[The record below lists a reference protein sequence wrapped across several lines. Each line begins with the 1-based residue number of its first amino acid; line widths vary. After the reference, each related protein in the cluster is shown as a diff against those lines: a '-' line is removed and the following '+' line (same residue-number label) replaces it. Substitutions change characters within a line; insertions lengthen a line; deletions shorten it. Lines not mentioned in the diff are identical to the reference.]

1 MILLDLNQVMIANF
15 MSQIGN
21 HTDTKIDE
29 GLFRHMVLNSI
40 RSFKTKFSEYGEL
53 VIACD
58 DKKLWRRDVFPF
70 YKANRKKN
78 RESSELDWTLI
89 FNTLNKIKLEL
100 KEFFPYRV
108 IQVEG
113 AEADDVIAALV
124 FEYGTFI
131 NTNKILILSG
141 DKDFRQLHRY
151 SNVSQYDPINKKFI
165 NEIKPDLYLKEL
177 IIKGD
182 RGDGIPNILS
192 PDDCFVNGTR
202 QKPINSKKVEEWL
215 KKDFSDVANE
225 KGEEVKKYIDRNLT
239 LIDLSKIPE
248 SVREKILI
256 EYHSQADKP
265 RDKIFNYMLNNKM
278 KYLIEHINE
287 F

>member
-40 RSFKTKFSEYGEL
+40 RALKSKFNDYGEL
-53 VIACD
+53 VVACD
-58 DKKLWRRDVFPF
+58 DKKLWRRDIFPY
-70 YKANRKKN
+70 YKANRKKS
-78 RESSELDWTLI
+78 RDESELDWSSI

-100 KEFFPYRV
+100 KEYFPYRV

-113 AEADDVIAALV
+113 AEADDVIATLV
-124 FEYGTFI
+124 FSYGSFLQ
-131 NTNKILILSG
+131 TNKIIILSG

-151 SNVSQYDPINKKFI
+151 VNVTQYDPINKKFI
-165 NEIKPDLYLKEL
+165 TETDPEKYLKEL

-192 PDDCFVNGTR
+192 ADDSIATGTR
-202 QKPINSKKVEEWL
+202 QKPISSKKLSTFMGLTEIELQSDASVGTNWERN
-215 KKDFSDVANE
+215 KK
-225 KGEEVKKYIDRNLT
+225 
-239 LIDLSKIPE
+239 LIDLNSIPE
-248 SVREKILI
+248 SVRASII
-256 EYHSQADKP
+256 AEYHDQENKP
-265 RDKIFNYMLNNKM
+265 RDKIFNYMINNKM
-278 KYLIEHINE
+278 KFLIEHINE

>member
-40 RSFKTKFSEYGEL
+40 RSIKTKFSEYGEL

-58 DKKLWRRDVFPF
+58 DKKLWRRELFPF
-70 YKANRKKN
+70 YKANRK
-78 RESSELDWTLI
+78 RTRDASELDWAAI
-89 FNTLNKIKLEL
+89 FNTLSKIKLEL
-100 KEFFPYRV
+100 KEYFPYRV

-113 AEADDVIAALV
+113 AEADDVI
-124 FEYGTFI
+124 GTL
-131 NTNKILILSG
+131 TNKFNSEKILIVSG
-141 DKDFRQLHRY
+141 DKDFRQLQKY
-151 SNVSQYDPINKKFI
+151 NNVFQYDPINKKFI
-165 NEIKPDLYLKEL
+165 KEDAAFRQLKEL

-192 PDDCFVNGTR
+192 PDNCIVDSIR
-202 QKPINSKKVEEWL
+202 QKAISSKKLKEWL
-215 KKDFSDVANE
+215 DQDPELFLSTDELSKNWN
-225 KGEEVKKYIDRNLT
+225 RNRV
-239 LIDLSKIPE
+239 LIDLESIPE
-248 SVREKILI
+248 NITEKIIIEYNKQENKTREKIFDYLI
-256 EYHSQADKP
+256 
-265 RDKIFNYMLNNKM
+265 NNKM
-278 KYLIEHINE
+278 KVLVEHINE

>member
-40 RSFKTKFSEYGEL
+40 RSFKQKFNSYGEL
-53 VIACD
+53 IIACD
-58 DKKLWRRDVFPF
+58 DKKLWRRDVFTY
-70 YKANRKKN
+70 YKANRKKS
-78 RESSELDWTLI
+78 RDESELDWSSI

-100 KEFFPYRV
+100 KEYFPYRV

-113 AEADDVIAALV
+113 AEADDVIATLV
-124 FEYGTFI
+124 SEYGTFLQ
-131 NTNKILILSG
+131 TNPIMILSG

-151 SNVSQYDPINKKFI
+151 ANVSQFDPINKKFI
-165 NEIKPDLYLKEL
+165 TETEPDNYLKEL

-192 PDDCFVNGTR
+192 PDDCIVTGTR
-202 QKPINSKKVEEWL
+202 QKPISAKKL
-215 KKDFSDVANE
+215 KQYMDMSESELENDPLVGNAWK
-225 KGEEVKKYIDRNLT
+225 RNKT
-239 LIDLSKIPE
+239 LIDLKVIPD
-248 SVREKILI
+248 SVKDNIMVEFHGQK
-256 EYHSQADKP
+256 DKP
-265 RDKIFNYMLNNKM
+265 RDKIFNYMINNKM
-278 KYLIEHINE
+278 KFLIEHIND

>member
-1 MILLDLNQVMIANF
+1 MIILDLSQVMIANF
-15 MSQIGN
+15 MSQVGN
-21 HTDTKIDE
+21 HTDTTIDE

-40 RSFKTKFSEYGEL
+40 RSIKTKFSNYGEL

-58 DKKLWRRDVFPF
+58 DKKLWRREQFPH

-78 RESSELDWTLI
+78 REESDVDWGSI

-113 AEADDVIAALV
+113 AEADDIIGTLT
-124 FEYGTFI
+124 EYLNPDPI
-131 NTNKILILSG
+131 IIISG
-141 DKDFRQLHRY
+141 DKDFRQLQKYAGVR
-151 SNVSQYDPINKKFI
+151 QYDPVNKKFI
-165 NEIKPDLYLKEL
+165 DEESPFNQLKEL

-192 PDDCFVNGTR
+192 NDACIVDGQR
-202 QKPINSKKVEEWL
+202 QKPISSKKLALWLHMDPAEFCTSEELINNWYR
-215 KKDFSDVANE
+215 NE
-225 KGEEVKKYIDRNLT
+225 M

-248 SVREKILI
+248 DIKSKII
-256 EYHSQADKP
+256 DEYNNQSKKP
-265 RDKIFNYMLNNKM
+265 KDKIFGYMINNKM
-278 KYLIEHINE
+278 KQLLEHINE

>member
-21 HTDTKIDE
+21 HTDTKIEE

-40 RSFKTKFSEYGEL
+40 RLLKQKFSDYGEL

-58 DKKLWRRDVFPF
+58 DKKLWRREVFNY
-70 YKANRKKN
+70 YKANRKKS
-78 RESSELDWTLI
+78 RDESELDWSSI
-89 FNTLNKIKLEL
+89 FSTLNKIKLEL
-100 KEFFPYRV
+100 KEYFPYRV

-113 AEADDVIAALV
+113 AEADDVIATLV
-124 FEYGTFI
+124 HTYGTFL
-131 NTNKILILSG
+131 NTNRIIILSG

-151 SNVSQYDPINKKFI
+151 TNVSQYDPINKKFI
-165 NEIKPDLYLKEL
+165 NVDEPEKYLKEL

-192 PDDCFVNGTR
+192 PDDCIISGTR
-202 QKPINSKKVEEWL
+202 QKPISSKKLEYYL
-215 KKDFSDVANE
+215 KLNE
-225 KGEEVKKYIDRNLT
+225 NEILNDITVSKNWQRNKI
-239 LIDLSKIPE
+239 LIDLDSIPE
-248 SVREKILI
+248 NIKNLI
-256 EYHSQADKP
+256 MDEYHDQDNKP
-265 RDKIFNYMLNNKM
+265 RDKIFNYMINNKM
-278 KYLIEHINE
+278 KVLIEHINE

>member
-29 GLFRHMVLNSI
+29 NLFRHMVLNSI
-40 RSFKTKFSEYGEL
+40 RHLKHKFSDYGEL

-58 DKKLWRRDVFPF
+58 DKKLWRREVFPF
-70 YKANRKKN
+70 YKANRKKT
-78 RESSELDWTLI
+78 RDESELDWSSI
-89 FNTLNKIKLEL
+89 FNVLNKIKAEL

-108 IQVEG
+108 LQVEG
-113 AEADDVIAALV
+113 AEADDIIGTLV
-124 FEYGTFI
+124 MEYGNPI
-131 NTNKILILSG
+131 LNTNSIMILSG

-151 SNVSQYDPINKKFI
+151 ANVSQYDPINKKLI
-165 NEIKPDLYLKEL
+165 TENNPELYLKEL

-192 PDDCFVNGTR
+192 ADDSIVNSIR
-202 QKPINSKKVEEWL
+202 QKPVSTKKTAEWIESNFSQFSGDSTIL
-215 KKDFSDVANE
+215 KNIE
-225 KGEEVKKYIDRNLT
+225 RNTT
-239 LIDLSKIPE
+239 LIDLTRIP
-248 SVREKILI
+248 SSLRERIII
-256 EYHSQADKP
+256 EYHDQADKP
-265 RDKIFNYMLNNKM
+265 RDKMFNYMINNKM
-278 KYLIEHINE
+278 KFLIEHINE

>member
-40 RSFKTKFSEYGEL
+40 RSLKTKFSEYGEL

-58 DKKLWRRDVFPF
+58 DKKIWRRNVFQY
-70 YKANRKKN
+70 YKSNRKKS
-78 RESSELDWTLI
+78 RDESEIDWAAI
-89 FNTLNKIKLEL
+89 FNILNKIKLEL
-100 KEFFPYRV
+100 KEYFPYRV

-113 AEADDVIAALV
+113 AEADDVIATLV
-124 FEYGTFI
+124 LNYGSFI
-131 NTNKILILSG
+131 NTNKIVILSG
-141 DKDFRQLHRY
+141 DKDFRQLHKY
-151 SNVSQYDPINKKFI
+151 VNVSQYDPINKKFI
-165 NEIKPDLYLKEL
+165 VETDPEKYLKEL

-192 PDDCFVNGTR
+192 QDDSIFLGIR
-202 QKPINSKKVEEWL
+202 QKPVSAKKLDFFMKMPENEIINDINIKITWE
-215 KKDFSDVANE
+215 
-225 KGEEVKKYIDRNLT
+225 RNKT
-239 LIDLSKIPE
+239 LIDFNSIPE
-248 SVREKILI
+248 DLKTLILN
-256 EYHSQADKP
+256 EFYSQQNKS
-265 RDKIFNYMLNNKM
+265 RDKIFNYMINNKM
-278 KYLIEHINE
+278 KFLIEHINE

>member
-40 RSFKTKFSEYGEL
+40 RLLKQKFSDYGEL

-58 DKKLWRRDVFPF
+58 DKKLWRREVFSY
-70 YKANRKKN
+70 YKANRKKT
-78 RESSELDWTLI
+78 RDESELDWSSI
-89 FNTLNKIKLEL
+89 FNVLNKIKLEL
-100 KEFFPYRV
+100 KEYFPYRV
-108 IQVEG
+108 IQVDG
-113 AEADDVIAALV
+113 AEADDVIATLV
-124 FEYGTFI
+124 FNYGSFLQ
-131 NTNKILILSG
+131 TNKIIILSG

-151 SNVSQYDPINKKFI
+151 VNVSQYDPINKKFI
-165 NEIKPDLYLKEL
+165 TEQEPEKYLKEL

-192 PDDCFVNGTR
+192 PDDSIVSGSR
-202 QKPINSKKVEEWL
+202 QKPVSSKKLSQFLEM
-215 KKDFSDVANE
+215 SDIQLENDPTI
-225 KGEEVKKYIDRNLT
+225 GSNWSRNKI
-239 LIDLSKIPE
+239 LIDLNCIPE
-248 SVREKILI
+248 SVRLSVMVEFH
-256 EYHSQADKP
+256 EQNNKP
-265 RDKIFNYMLNNKM
+265 RDKIFNYMINNKM
-278 KYLIEHINE
+278 KVLIEHINE

>member
-29 GLFRHMVLNSI
+29 NLFRHMVLNSI
-40 RSFKTKFSEYGEL
+40 RSFKQKFSEYGEL

-58 DKKLWRRDVFPF
+58 DKKLWRRDIFPN
-70 YKANRKKN
+70 YKANRKKT
-78 RESSELDWTLI
+78 RDESELDWSSI
-89 FNTLNKIKLEL
+89 FSTLNKIKLEL
-100 KEFFPYRV
+100 KEYFPYRV

-113 AEADDVIAALV
+113 AEADDVIATLV
-124 FEYGTFI
+124 FNYGSFL
-131 NTNKILILSG
+131 NTNKIIILSG

-151 SNVSQYDPINKKFI
+151 VNVVQYDPINKKFI
-165 NEIKPDLYLKEL
+165 DETDPEKYLKEL

-192 PDDCFVNGTR
+192 SDDCIVTGTR
-202 QKPINSKKVEEWL
+202 QKPVSSKKL
-215 KKDFSDVANE
+215 DHYMSLSDLELQSDDTIGNNWS
-225 KGEEVKKYIDRNLT
+225 RNKT
-239 LIDLSKIPE
+239 LIDLNSIPE
-248 SVREKILI
+248 YIRENILA
-256 EYHSQADKP
+256 EYHDQNNKP
-265 RDKIFNYMLNNKM
+265 RDKIFNYMINNKM
-278 KYLIEHINE
+278 KVLIEHINE

>member
-40 RSFKTKFSEYGEL
+40 RSLKTKFSEYGEL

-58 DKKLWRRDVFPF
+58 DKKLWRRDVFPY

-78 RESSELDWTLI
+78 RENSELDWSLI

-113 AEADDVIAALV
+113 AEADDVIATLIM
-124 FEYGTFI
+124 EYCSNYSSEQEKTI
-131 NTNKILILSG
+131 ILSG
-141 DKDFRQLHRY
+141 DKDFRQLQKY
-151 SNVSQYDPINKKFI
+151 NNVEQYDPINKKH
-165 NEIKPDLYLKEL
+165 IKEPSPERYLKEL

-192 PDDCFVNGTR
+192 PDDCLINNIR
-202 QKPINSKKVEEWL
+202 QRPVNSKKLELWL
-215 KKDFSDVANE
+215 NSDIEHSVKDE
-225 KGEEVKKYIDRNLT
+225 KVVQYYKRNSLLINLSRVPENVKERI
-239 LIDLSKIPE
+239 
-248 SVREKILI
+248 VI
-256 EYHSQADKP
+256 EYISQADKT
-265 RDKIFNYMLNNKM
+265 RDKIFNYMIENKM
-278 KYLIEHINE
+278 KFLIEHINE

>member
-40 RSFKTKFSEYGEL
+40 RLLKQKFSDYGEL

-58 DKKLWRRDVFPF
+58 DKKLWRREIFSF
-70 YKANRKKN
+70 YKANRKKT
-78 RESSELDWTLI
+78 RDESELDWSSI
-89 FNTLNKIKLEL
+89 FNVLNKIKLEL
-100 KEFFPYRV
+100 KEYFPYRV
-108 IQVEG
+108 IQVDG
-113 AEADDVIAALV
+113 AEADDVIATLV
-124 FEYGTFI
+124 FNYGSFLQ
-131 NTNKILILSG
+131 TNKIIILSG

-151 SNVSQYDPINKKFI
+151 VNVTQYDPINKKFI
-165 NEIKPDLYLKEL
+165 TEQEPEKYLKEL

-192 PDDCFVNGTR
+192 PDDSIVSGVR
-202 QKPINSKKVEEWL
+202 QKPVSSKKLSQFLEMG
-215 KKDFSDVANE
+215 DVQLENDPLV
-225 KGEEVKKYIDRNLT
+225 GSNWSRNKI
-239 LIDLSKIPE
+239 LIDLNCIPE
-248 SVREKILI
+248 SVRLSVMVEFH
-256 EYHSQADKP
+256 EQNNKP
-265 RDKIFNYMLNNKM
+265 RDKIFNYMINNKM
-278 KYLIEHINE
+278 KVLIEHINE

>member
-40 RSFKTKFSEYGEL
+40 RSIKTKFSEYGEL

-58 DKKLWRRDVFPF
+58 DKKLWRRELFPF
-70 YKANRKKN
+70 YKANRKKT
-78 RESSELDWTLI
+78 RDASELDWAAI
-89 FNTLNKIKLEL
+89 FNTLSKIKLEL
-100 KEFFPYRV
+100 KEYFPYRV

-113 AEADDVIAALV
+113 AEADDVI
-124 FEYGTFI
+124 GTLTKKF
-131 NTNKILILSG
+131 NSEKILIVSG
-141 DKDFRQLHRY
+141 DKDFRQLQKFY
-151 SNVSQYDPINKKFI
+151 NVFQYDPINKKFI
-165 NEIKPDLYLKEL
+165 KEDAAFRQLKEL

-192 PDDCFVNGTR
+192 PDNCIIDSIR
-202 QKPINSKKVEEWL
+202 QKAISSKKLKEWL
-215 KKDFSDVANE
+215 DQEPELFLSTDELSKNWN
-225 KGEEVKKYIDRNLT
+225 RNKV
-239 LIDLSKIPE
+239 LIDLECIPDNIT
-248 SVREKILI
+248 EKII
-256 EYHSQADKP
+256 MEYNKQENKTKE
-265 RDKIFNYMLNNKM
+265 KIFDYLINNKM
-278 KYLIEHINE
+278 KVLVEHINE

>member
-40 RSFKTKFSEYGEL
+40 RSFKQKFNEYGEL

-58 DKKLWRRDVFPF
+58 DKKFWRRDVFPF

-78 RESSELDWTLI
+78 RDESELDWSLI
-89 FNTLNKIKLEL
+89 FQTLNKIKLEL
-100 KEFFPYRV
+100 KEYFPYRV

-113 AEADDVIAALV
+113 AEADDVIATIIN
-124 FEYGTFI
+124 EYGSFL
-131 NTNKILILSG
+131 NTNKIIILSG

-151 SNVSQYDPINKKFI
+151 ANVSQYDPVNKKFI
-165 NEIKPDLYLKEL
+165 NEKDPNKYLTEQ

-182 RGDGIPNILS
+182 RGDGIPNILTA
-192 PDDCFVNGTR
+192 DDSLVNNIR
-202 QKPINSKKVEEWL
+202 QKPVSSKKLKLWL
-215 KKDFSDVANE
+215 DDPSEILKDSE
-225 KGEEVKKYIDRNLT
+225 LKRNWNRNTT
-239 LIDLSKIPE
+239 LIDLSYIPE
-248 SVREKILI
+248 KIKEQIIL
-256 EYHSQADKP
+256 EYHNQNNKSKDKL
-265 RDKIFNYMLNNKM
+265 FNYMINNKM
-278 KYLIEHINE
+278 KVLIEHINE

>member
-40 RSFKTKFSEYGEL
+40 RLLKQKFSDYGEL

-58 DKKLWRRDVFPF
+58 DKKLWRREVFSY
-70 YKANRKKN
+70 YKANRKKT
-78 RESSELDWTLI
+78 RDESELDWSSI
-89 FNTLNKIKLEL
+89 FNVLNKIKLEL
-100 KEFFPYRV
+100 KEYFPYRV
-108 IQVEG
+108 IQVDG
-113 AEADDVIAALV
+113 AEADDVIATLV
-124 FEYGTFI
+124 FNYGSFLQ
-131 NTNKILILSG
+131 TNKIIILSG

-151 SNVSQYDPINKKFI
+151 VNVTQYDPINKKFI
-165 NEIKPDLYLKEL
+165 TEQEPEKYLKEL

-192 PDDCFVNGTR
+192 PDDSIVSGVR
-202 QKPINSKKVEEWL
+202 QKPVSSKKLSQFLEMG
-215 KKDFSDVANE
+215 DVQLENDPLV
-225 KGEEVKKYIDRNLT
+225 GSNWSRNKI
-239 LIDLSKIPE
+239 LIDLNCIPE
-248 SVREKILI
+248 SVRLSVMVEFH
-256 EYHSQADKP
+256 EQNNKP
-265 RDKIFNYMLNNKM
+265 RDKIFNYMINNKM
-278 KYLIEHINE
+278 KVLIEHINE